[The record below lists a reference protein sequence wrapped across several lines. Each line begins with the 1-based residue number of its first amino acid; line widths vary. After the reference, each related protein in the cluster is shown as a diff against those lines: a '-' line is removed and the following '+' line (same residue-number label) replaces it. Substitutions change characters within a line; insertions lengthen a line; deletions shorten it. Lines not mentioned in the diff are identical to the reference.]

1 MNSDKFSIKDLKE
14 IEKYSIN
21 RLTEYEIKNL
31 NFIKVMFGNSSRA
44 GDGFEYKIDEINETD
59 NWHPET
65 KDAKGIGG
73 FNFSVEE
80 KILRWLVRG
89 DTLYD
94 VILPNDAE
102 VYDCESPSAPHGVF
116 RSNKIIITNP
126 RPVTDEMAMNF
137 YNKSI
142 LPEKSYF
149 KAMAGCCI
157 RGYVNTAIKIFN
169 DKVNKS
175 NFEIA
180 FSEFKDFIIPNGED
194 TFSEDYLGNDT
205 RKIYDMFLNFEK

>member
-80 KILRWLVRG
+80 KIRLNELNQRYQTTGKINNQQRNAHR
-89 DTLYD
+89 Y
-94 VILPNDAE
+94 
-102 VYDCESPSAPHGVF
+102 
-116 RSNKIIITNP
+116 SNGMD
-126 RPVTDEMAMNF
+126 R
-137 YNKSI
+137 
-142 LPEKSYF
+142 
-149 KAMAGCCI
+149 
-157 RGYVNTAIKIFN
+157 
-169 DKVNKS
+169 
-175 NFEIA
+175 
-180 FSEFKDFIIPNGED
+180 
-194 TFSEDYLGNDT
+194 
-205 RKIYDMFLNFEK
+205 